1 MGQQTLKKG
10 KHLKLNKIIVVI
22 YDNTITVIL

>member
-10 KHLKLNKIIVVI
+10 KYFKLNKIIIVI
-22 YDNTITVIL
+22 YDNTITVNL